1 VKLPNPLKVF
11 YGTSALELVSAEKNI
26 DRCMVYNIS
35 GQLVANTEPR
45 SPNFRIEYN
54 SFTPGI
60 YIVAALIEGK
70 KYTQKVIFK

>member
-1 VKLPNPLKVF
+1 
-11 YGTSALELVSAEKNI
+11 
-26 DRCMVYNIS
+26 MVYNIT
-35 GQLVANTEPR
+35 GQLVAITEPHAQ
-45 SPNFRIEYN
+45 NCKIEYN